1 MEGGM
6 SNGED
11 IIARGYMKPISTL
24 MDGLNTI
31 DIDTKRQVK
40 ASTERSDVCAVPA
53 AGVVGEAV
61 VAFSVSKAFLEKFG
75 GDSIAEIKRNYKGY
89 MDSLKF

>member
-1 MEGGM
+1 M

-11 IIARGYMKPISTL
+11 IIVRGYMKPISTL

-31 DIDTKRQVK
+31 DIDTKKQVK

-61 VAFSVSKAFLEKFG
+61 LAFVIAKVFLEKFG
-75 GDSIAEIKRNYKGY
+75 GDSVAEVKRNYKGY
-89 MDSLKF
+89 IAGLKM